1 MKADV
6 HPLNVTA
13 ARPRTRAGRPWRFA
27 AYRRRTLFG
36 ALVAAQT
43 IGACFA
49 VLAVLPYHG
58 STLIEKAIVLVS
70 AILFGWISAGFWMA
84 VTGFFW
90 RRLGG
95 DPHSPMRRLAPEKIG
110 NLPLAP
116 TAVVYPIYHEDV
128 QRTLSG
134 LYSTW
139 LDLERTG
146 QIGHFEFFVLSDSRD
161 PAIWLAEREACKT
174 LRERLGPAARIHYRR
189 RVLNL
194 NRKTGNVAD
203 FLRRWGRNF
212 RYMIVMDADSVM
224 SGESLVRMVR
234 IMQADD
240 KIGILQTSPALI
252 NSVSAHAR
260 IQQFAN
266 RLYGPLFTDGLAA
279 LQLGE
284 AVFWGHNAVIRVDA
298 FMANC
303 GLPHLRGW
311 GFLRGSVLSHD
322 FVEAACM
329 WRAGYEVWLDASIE
343 GSYEESPPTL
353 GDELERDR
361 RWAHGNLQHLYFLFR
376 RGISSAHRAAFAN
389 GIMAYVAS
397 ALWFGYLVLITLE
410 LAQFTLQPIEYFPD
424 PYSPFPVWPE
434 WQPEWA
440 VRLAFSTLFVLFAP
454 KLLAL
459 FDLLF
464 DGERRRQMGGV
475 FSVAVGMLV
484 EMVVSM
490 LLAPIRMLS
499 HTRYVIVTL
508 FNLKVRWAGQN
519 RTEEEAWRDAWLHHA
534 PGALLA
540 MAWAGFAYWLQP
552 LFFYW
557 SLPIAIPLLLAAPL
571 SVWLSRFSVGSRWR
585 ARGILLTPE
594 ESTPPPVVEA
604 LIQAPPLREVSKL
617 GAFEAAVIDP
627 ARFGFHRGLARKRRD
642 IPARV
647 DKREALVSK
656 ALAQGARGL
665 SVAERSWLI
674 DDGEGLVQLH
684 RAVWMAEPASPWGRQ
699 VNQLCRESG
708 A

>member
-1 MKADV
+1 M
-6 HPLNVTA
+6 P
-13 ARPRTRAGRPWRFA
+13 PRSSRKGRAWRFA

-36 ALVAAQT
+36 LLVGLQT
-43 IGACFA
+43 AGACFA

-58 STLIEKAIVLVS
+58 STLVEQAIVLVS
-70 AILFGWISAGFWMA
+70 VILFGWISAGFWMA

-90 RRLGG
+90 RRAGG
-95 DPHSPMRRLAPEKIG
+95 DPHGPARRLAPARIG
-110 NLPLAP
+110 EVTLAP
-116 TAVVYPIYHEDV
+116 TAIVYPIYHEDV

-134 LYSTW
+134 LASTW
-139 LDLERTG
+139 RDLERTG
-146 QIGHFEFFVLSDSRD
+146 QIAHFEFFVLSDSRD
-161 PAIWLAEREACKT
+161 PDIWLAEREACLA
-174 LRERLGPAARIHYRR
+174 LRERLGPQARIHYRR

-203 FLRRWGRNF
+203 FLRRWGRRF

-224 SGESLVRMVR
+224 SGEALVRMVR
-234 IMQADD
+234 VMQADER
-240 KIGILQTSPALI
+240 IGILQTSPSLI
-252 NSVSAHAR
+252 NAVSAHAR

-266 RLYGPLFTDGLAA
+266 RLYGPLFTEGLAA

-284 AVFWGHNAVIRVDA
+284 AVFWGHNAIIRVEA
-298 FMANC
+298 FMGHC

-329 WRAGYEVWLDASIE
+329 WRAGYEVWLDPGIE

-389 GIMAYVAS
+389 GIMAYAAS

-410 LAQFTLQPIEYFPD
+410 LAQFTLRPIEYFPD
-424 PYSPFPVWPE
+424 PNSPFPVWPE
-434 WQPEWA
+434 WQPQWA

-454 KLLAL
+454 KLLAVI
-459 FDLLF
+459 DLLF
-464 DGERRRQMGGV
+464 DRERRRRMGGIL
-475 FSVAVGMLV
+475 AVSAGTLV

-490 LLAPIRMLS
+490 LLAPIRMLA

-519 RTEEEAWRDAWLHHA
+519 RTEEEGWGDALRHHA

-540 MAWAGFAYWLQP
+540 AAWAGFAFWLQP

-557 SLPIAIPLLLAAPL
+557 SLPIAIPLLLAAPV
-571 SVWLSRFSVGSRWR
+571 SVWLSRFASGRR
-585 ARGILLTPE
+585 LRRQGLLVSPE
-594 ESTPPPVVEA
+594 EGAPPPVVRDLLA
-604 LIQAPPLREVSKL
+604 APPLRTPSRL
-617 GAFEAAVIDP
+617 TPFEAAVIDP
-627 ARFGFHRGLARKRRD
+627 VRFGVHRALARQRRNM
-642 IPARV
+642 PARMQRRAQLV
-647 DKREALVSK
+647 DK
-656 ALAQGARGL
+656 ALAQGAAGL
-665 SVAERSWLI
+665 SVAERSWLV
-674 DDGEGLVQLH
+674 DDGEGLSTLH
-684 RAVWMAEPASPWGRQ
+684 HAVWLADGDTPWGRQ
-699 VNQLCRESG
+699 VGALCREG
-708 A
+708 DG